1 MDKSEIESLA
11 GKVQQAVASYDPS
24 DSSSWIP
31 IQDAIEELRRATEP
45 PHVFL
50 MKQRFHIVQNIYL
63 VAAVDMGLFKIL
75 SARAG
80 ESVTA
85 SDLAGASGYDKA
97 LTGTCIAPRTLKH
110 TSQLKTS
117 STNVARIMRMIIVL
131 GLATETGYQ
140 SYRTNARTIYPDWK
154 QAFNNNKTPRNKS
167 FSVPWH
173 SKYPERDRLPPPFPT
188 KPEQLLK
195 PFTIVDIGGSQGV
208 DLQRFATAFPE
219 VPCEMILQD
228 FRETVNGIPSG
239 LDSRIRPMVYDFFT
253 PQPVEGADLYYPKLI
268 LHDWNDE
275 AARKILSN
283 TAQVMGPHSRLLI
296 NEMVLAD
303 TGETLAWADMD
314 MLMWLLCNGM
324 ERTRQQWEELLG
336 RVAACK
342 LWRYGWTK
350 EQIRSAS
357 LRLVCPDSW
366 LEAQGT
372 SCRRYQV
379 CPVL

>member
-1 MDKSEIESLA
+1 
-11 GKVQQAVASYDPS
+11 
-24 DSSSWIP
+24 
-31 IQDAIEELRRATEP
+31 
-45 PHVFL
+45 
-50 MKQRFHIVQNIYL
+50 
-63 VAAVDMGLFKIL
+63 
-75 SARAG
+75 
-80 ESVTA
+80 
-85 SDLAGASGYDKA
+85 
-97 LTGTCIAPRTLKH
+97 
-110 TSQLKTS
+110 
-117 STNVARIMRMIIVL
+117 
-131 GLATETGYQ
+131 
-140 SYRTNARTIYPDWK
+140 
-154 QAFNNNKTPRNKS
+154 
-167 FSVPWH
+167 
-173 SKYPERDRLPPPFPT
+173 
-188 KPEQLLK
+188 
-195 PFTIVDIGGSQGV
+195 
-208 DLQRFATAFPE
+208 
-219 VPCEMILQD
+219 MILQD
-228 FRETVNGIPSG
+228 LRETVNGIPSG

-253 PQPVEGADLYYPKLI
+253 PQPVEGEFILLCYPHLPLYLGIIITIREIPGADLYYPKSI